1 MPTQRAYTPL
11 PTGTS
16 IPWVRSSAYSAWGSE
31 RRAIK
36 RLADVCMLNAHMSD
50 VETMPMESGFPLSSS
65 GLTQRVGVISELPH
79 ILREL
84 RVDPAEVLLAAGLD
98 PHSLD
103 QVDNR
108 IGVDELDRLFQ
119 VCMARTGSEHI
130 GLMIGQRYRQSHFGH
145 LGELMRCAKTVGEAL
160 RNFVVYQHLNSD
172 VGATFLQEEGETT
185 ALGFVI
191 YQQTLQR
198 ADQLYDGAMAVACMM
213 LRELCSKRWTAKE
226 VFLSHRKPADI
237 VPYREFF
244 RARVRF
250 DHPYSAVSF
259 SRRWMDQPIP
269 SANPGRFGELRKAI
283 EARGAATLVPQLHR
297 ALRLMLINGLSTG
310 DALAQSLSLHRRTL
324 NRRLR
329 AQGTTFQRIL
339 DDVRYEI
346 ARQLLSQTDLSI
358 REIASA
364 LCYSEAS
371 AFLHAF
377 RRWAGTS
384 PMRFREE
391 NKT

>member
-1 MPTQRAYTPL
+1 MASGYP
-11 PTGTS
+11 
-16 IPWVRSSAYSAWGSE
+16 VSS
-31 RRAIK
+31 
-36 RLADVCMLNAHMSD
+36 N
-50 VETMPMESGFPLSSS
+50 
-65 GLTQRVGVISELPH
+65 GLTQRVGVIAELPL

-84 RVDPAEVLLAAGLD
+84 GSDPAEVLLAAGLD
-98 PHSLD
+98 PHCLD

-108 IGVDELDRLFQ
+108 IGIDELDRLFQ
-119 VCMARTGSEHI
+119 VCIERTGREHV
-130 GLMIGQRYRQSHFGH
+130 GLMIGQRYRPSHFGH
-145 LGELMRCAKTVGEAL
+145 LGELMRCARTVGEAL

-172 VGATFLQEEGETT
+172 VGAAFLLEEGETT

-191 YQQTLQR
+191 YQRTLKR
-198 ADQLYDGAMAVACMM
+198 ADQLYDGAMAVACNM
-213 LRELCSKRWTAKE
+213 LRELCTKRWTAKE
-226 VFLSHRKPADI
+226 VFLPHREPADI

-259 SRRWMDQPIP
+259 SRRWMDHPIP
-269 SANPGRFGELRKAI
+269 SAEPARFGELRKAI
-283 EARGAATLVPQLHR
+283 EARSATTLVPKLHR

-329 AQGTTFQRIL
+329 AQGTTFQSIL

-346 ARQLLSQTDLSI
+346 ARELLSQTGLPI

-364 LCYSEAS
+364 LCYSESS

-384 PMRFREE
+384 PTRFREE
-391 NKT
+391 NKP